1 MKSICIYC
9 GSNNGNQPAYVSSAQ
24 EMGKALSERGIRLIY
39 GGGKVGIMGI
49 VADAVL
55 DNGGEVTGVITKAL
69 FDLETGKNEL
79 DDLRIVGDM
88 HERKA
93 GMAELAEGFIALPGG
108 FGTFEELF
116 EAITWL
122 QLGIHHKPVGILNV
136 NGYYDHLLDFLRHS
150 SKQGFVREAHLQML
164 LVDEDPNAL
173 LDKMAA
179 FQYQS
184 ISKV

>member
-1 MKSICIYC
+1 MKRICIYC
-9 GSNNGNQPAYVSSAQ
+9 GSNNGTHAAYMTAAQ
-24 EMGKALSERGIRLIY
+24 EMGKVLAERGIRLIY

-55 DNGGEVTGVITKAL
+55 EHGGEVTGVITKAL

-79 DDLRIVGDM
+79 ADLRIADNM

-93 GMAELAEGFIALPGG
+93 GMAALAEGFIALPGG

-122 QLGIHHKPVGILNV
+122 QLGIHQKPVGILNV
-136 NGYYDHLLDFLRHS
+136 NGYYDALLVFLRHTCD
-150 SKQGFVREAHLQML
+150 QGFVREAHLQML
-164 LVDEDPNAL
+164 LVDDDPNAL
-173 LDKMAA
+173 LDKMDA
-179 FQYQS
+179 FQYQA
-184 ISKV
+184 IRKV

>member
-9 GSNNGNQPAYVSSAQ
+9 GSNHGTQAAYTTAAQ
-24 EMGKALSERGIRLIY
+24 ETGKALAGRGIRLIY

-55 DNGGEVTGVITKAL
+55 AHGGEVTGVITRAL
-69 FDLETGKNEL
+69 YDLETGKNEL
-79 DDLRIVGDM
+79 GDLRVVETM

-116 EAITWL
+116 EAVTWL
-122 QLGIHHKPVGILNV
+122 QLGIHQKPVGILNV
-136 NGYYDHLLDFLRHS
+136 NGYYDNLLAFLEHTCD
-150 SKQGFVREAHLQML
+150 QGFVRKAHLQML
-164 LVDEDPNAL
+164 LVDDDPTAL
-173 LDKMAA
+173 LDKMDA

-184 ISKV
+184 VSKV

>member
-9 GSNNGNQPAYVSSAQ
+9 GSNNGSQAGYTDAAR
-24 EMGKALSERGIRLIY
+24 EMGKALAERGIRLVY
-39 GGGKVGIMGI
+39 GGGKVGMMGI

-55 DNGGEVTGVITKAL
+55 EHGGAVTGVITKSL
-69 FDLETGKNEL
+69 YELETGKNEL
-79 DDLRIVGDM
+79 DDLRIVETM

-122 QLGIHHKPVGILNV
+122 QLGIHQNPVGILNV
-136 NGYYDHLLDFLRHS
+136 NGYYDDLLAFLRHAS
-150 SKQGFVREAHLQML
+150 AEGFIRPAHLNML
-164 LVDEDPNAL
+164 LVDDAPDAL
-173 LDKMAA
+173 LDQMAA

-184 ISKV
+184 IRKV

>member
-1 MKSICIYC
+1 MKRICIYC
-9 GSNNGNQPAYVSSAQ
+9 GSNNGTKAAYADAAQ
-24 EMGKALSERGIRLIY
+24 KMGKALAERRIRLIY

-55 DNGGEVTGVITKAL
+55 DHGGEVTGVITKAL
-69 FDLETGKNEL
+69 YDLETGKNEL
-79 DDLRIVGDM
+79 DDLRITDNM
-88 HERKA
+88 HDRKA

-122 QLGIHHKPVGILNV
+122 QLGIHQKPVGILNV
-136 NGYYDHLLDFLRHS
+136 NGYYDHLLTFLRHTS
-150 SKQGFVREAHLQML
+150 EQGFVREAHLKMI
-164 LVDEDPNAL
+164 LVDDDPNVL

-179 FQYQS
+179 FRYQS